1 MKRFYIFKDGQMIA
15 STADRE
21 QAIDIIRQYQA
32 SETHYLLRSEYSII
46 EGIEE
51 IIPYGK

>member
-1 MKRFYIFKDGQMIA
+1 MKRFFVLKDGQVVA

-21 QAIDIIRQYQA
+21 QAVFIIRQYQEV
-32 SETHYLLRSEYSII
+32 ETHYLLRSSYSII

-51 IIPYGK
+51 LIPYAK